1 MLVHT
6 LDGLPLEACGLFA
19 GTVDADTGEAT
30 VHRFYPC
37 ENEAASSKV
46 YTVPAIALLRS
57 ERDAEDNDWQL
68 LGVMHSHTHTDAYP
82 SPTDVRQA
90 PDPEWHYV
98 IVSTRD
104 DQPMLRSFR
113 IVEGSDRRRT
123 GRRHPLNP
131 QVVTCPEFRR
141 AVRFPTIQVRN
152 MTVFASALDLI
163 GNTPIVD
170 VSQLSPNPE
179 VRILAKMEGQN
190 PAGSVKDRI
199 ALSMIEEAEADGTLV
214 PGKTIIEPSS
224 GNTGIALAMISRIK
238 GYKIKI
244 VLPGNV
250 SIERR
255 QLLEVYGAEI
265 IDSPGEEGSNGA
277 VRMAL
282 ALAEEHPDWVFLY
295 QYGNESNPRAHYR
308 TTGPEIFRDVPEI
321 THFVAGLGT
330 SGTLLGVGTYLKE
343 KNPDIQILAVEPPS
357 GEQVEGLR
365 SLDDGYI
372 PPVFEKWGGYDLL
385 NGKSI
390 VRPRESLEYTRK
402 LMDVGIF
409 SGISAG
415 AALAGA
421 AKVAKR
427 IESGVIVFVVCDYGW
442 KYLSTGAWTLD
453 LDEATANAEKVIY
466 F

>member
-1 MLVHT
+1 
-6 LDGLPLEACGLFA
+6 
-19 GTVDADTGEAT
+19 
-30 VHRFYPC
+30 
-37 ENEAASSKV
+37 
-46 YTVPAIALLRS
+46 
-57 ERDAEDNDWQL
+57 
-68 LGVMHSHTHTDAYP
+68 
-82 SPTDVRQA
+82 
-90 PDPEWHYV
+90 
-98 IVSTRD
+98 
-104 DQPMLRSFR
+104 
-113 IVEGSDRRRT
+113 
-123 GRRHPLNP
+123 
-131 QVVTCPEFRR
+131 
-141 AVRFPTIQVRN
+141 
-152 MTVFASALDLI
+152 MTVYSSVLEMI

-170 VSQLSPNPE
+170 VSQLSPNPN
-179 VRILAKMEGQN
+179 VRILGKMEGQN

-199 ALSMIEEAEADGTLV
+199 ALSMISEAEADGTLS
-214 PGKTIIEPSS
+214 PGCTIIEPSS
-224 GNTGIALAMISRIK
+224 GNTGIAMAMICRIK

-277 VRMAL
+277 VRKAIAL
-282 ALAEEHPDWVFLY
+282 ADQNPDWVFLY
-295 QYGNESNPRAHYR
+295 QYANEANPKAHYR
-308 TTGPEIFRDVPEI
+308 TTGPEILADVPDI

-343 KNPDIQILAVEPPS
+343 QNPDIKILAVEPPS

-365 SLDDGYI
+365 SLEDGYI
-372 PPVFEKWGGYDLL
+372 PPVFDKWGGYDLL
-385 NGKSI
+385 DGKSI
-390 VRPRESLEYTRK
+390 VRPRESLEFTRQ
-402 LMDVGIF
+402 LADVGIF

-421 AKVAKR
+421 VKVAGK
-427 IESGVIVFVVCDYGW
+427 IESGTIVFVVCDYGW